1 MPMIF
6 VKNNG
11 SLNND
16 EKGRFIISAY
26 STGSTEKKLIFTK

>member
-1 MPMIF
+1 MIF

-16 EKGRFIISAY
+16 EKSRFIISAY
-26 STGSTEKKLIFTK
+26 STGSTEKN